1 MDATCHCGKPA
12 PVITDQGTFCVDC
25 YAKLVDSWDKINK
38 GNNERLRL
46 IFANQNFLLDEMAY
60 SVGMRPMG
68 PRIQIPAENA
78 PITMNTT
85 NNIRL
90 EAGSQV
96 GQINAA
102 SVVYLDR
109 AVSVFN
115 GAGRQ
120 DLAKELRTFTEEV
133 LASKDLSQDAQKQV
147 LDLLRCMVEELM
159 KQGKDRNGSVLRM
172 VFSGIGPLLS
182 VGSAIA
188 SHWEKLKQLFESLVQ

>member
-1 MDATCHCGKPA
+1 
-12 PVITDQGTFCVDC
+12 
-25 YAKLVDSWDKINK
+25 
-38 GNNERLRL
+38 
-46 IFANQNFLLDEMAY
+46 
-60 SVGMRPMG
+60 MG